1 MYDATKGVA
10 IYDPLR
16 FFGVNVR
23 ATCMECSFETLTNAR
38 CAVATIRYMAMVRS
52 PYVSRSLH
60 QKLHSSPKIAF
71 RPTRT
76 IHRRSSLPARYR
88 QIIILGL
95 DGIRNISSSISFPL
109 AVRASRDCLSR
120 SASAACAAA
129 FGASSSSLRLHS
141 SASDCAAAAATR

>member
-52 PYVSRSLH
+52 PYR
-60 QKLHSSPKIAF
+60 
-71 RPTRT
+71 
-76 IHRRSSLPARYR
+76 
-88 QIIILGL
+88 
-95 DGIRNISSSISFPL
+95 
-109 AVRASRDCLSR
+109 
-120 SASAACAAA
+120 
-129 FGASSSSLRLHS
+129 
-141 SASDCAAAAATR
+141 